1 VVWYTSEGSNKPLFK
16 PGGRFLFQNGNAVFE
31 MTLVGDKRRVTTL
44 EDAGFALHHEFTES
58 FADTYLALTR
68 ERLPVEDY
76 PSSETD
82 PAAPLQ
88 TAEIEDNPVVEFLLD
103 GTIRKRWRLSEIL
116 DPTRIGYMSLGV
128 TDAYTGGLDW
138 AHANSVYHDPRDDTL
153 VVSVRHQDA
162 VIKFSRNSGELKWIL
177 GNHNNWEHPWSNY
190 LLTPVGSPFAWQYHQ
205 HSAIVLAN
213 GNIMLF
219 DNGNF
224 RASPFDGTEPMKPHQ
239 SYSRAVEYEVD
250 EKDMT
255 VRQVWEY
262 GRDEPERLFS
272 YMVSEAEALPET
284 GNVLITFGGVN
295 TVNGVNSSA
304 LGYGKKHA
312 RVMQVTK
319 ESPAYKVFDVR
330 VYDPNAI
337 RTTIYRSG
345 IVESLY

>member
-1 VVWYTSEGSNKPLFK
+1 
-16 PGGRFLFQNGNAVFE
+16 
-31 MTLVGDKRRVTTL
+31 
-44 EDAGFALHHEFTES
+44 
-58 FADTYLALTR
+58 
-68 ERLPVEDY
+68 
-76 PSSETD
+76 
-82 PAAPLQ
+82 
-88 TAEIEDNPVVEFLLD
+88 
-103 GTIRKRWRLSEIL
+103 
-116 DPTRIGYMSLGV
+116 
-128 TDAYTGGLDW
+128 
-138 AHANSVYHDPRDDTL
+138 
-153 VVSVRHQDA
+153 
-162 VIKFSRNSGELKWIL
+162 
-177 GNHNNWEHPWSNY
+177 
-190 LLTPVGSPFAWQYHQ
+190 
-205 HSAIVLAN
+205 
-213 GNIMLF
+213 
-219 DNGNF
+219 
-224 RASPFDGTEPMKPHQ
+224 
-239 SYSRAVEYEVD
+239 
-250 EKDMT
+250 MT